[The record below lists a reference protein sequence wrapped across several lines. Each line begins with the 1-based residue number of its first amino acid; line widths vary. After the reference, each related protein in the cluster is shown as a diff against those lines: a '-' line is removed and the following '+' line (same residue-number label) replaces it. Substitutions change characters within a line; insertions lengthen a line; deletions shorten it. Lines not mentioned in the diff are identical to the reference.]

1 MVSKG
6 VEIMD
11 IQKFHNMFND
21 KHFCDLKKMQ
31 YKYPNDI
38 VDYASALK
46 EMYYKS
52 LPICDFDGNELVYIE
67 SKANINMDS
76 YKLLM
81 MSQGKAYGEK
91 AVEDEIISTAKI
103 ESIDYSRDSVRS
115 ILKGYA
121 PKDDQEIRIL
131 GMKKG
136 FDFIADKSNAITEEN
151 IYKLYMMAVGDYL
164 EGENKLI
171 AGNKYR
177 HDGVH
182 IQDLAGKVAHIG
194 IKHNRLPKVMA
205 ELVAFINEND
215 GINELVKAAIIHF
228 YIAYLHP
235 YFDGNGRMARLI
247 HLWYLVQQGF
257 DNTLFI
263 PFSSYIVKSVKKY
276 YRAYSF
282 IEDNQK
288 LTGVIDVTPFII
300 YFAENVYNE
309 FKQNEIDVDVF
320 DIFKQALANGEITA
334 KEEQLWQFVV
344 ATYGT
349 TEFSTKQLEKDFGNA
364 AYATIRT
371 FVLKFEELGLL
382 KSQKYSNR
390 VKYRLV

>member
-1 MVSKG
+1 
-6 VEIMD
+6 MD

-31 YKYPNDI
+31 YKYPNDMGDF
-38 VDYASALK
+38 VSALK
-46 EMYYKS
+46 DMYYKS
-52 LPICDFDGNELVYIE
+52 LPICDFAGKELVYIE

-81 MSQGKAYGEK
+81 MNQGKAYGDK
-91 AVEDEIISTAKI
+91 AVEEEIISTAKI

-121 PKDDQEIRIL
+121 PKDDAENRIL

-136 FDFIADKSNAITEEN
+136 FDFIADKNNAITEEN
-151 IYKLYMMAVGDYL
+151 IYKLYMMAVGDFL

-171 AGNKYR
+171 DGNKYR

-182 IQDLAGKVAHIG
+182 IQDLAGEVAHTG
-194 IKHNRLPKVMA
+194 INHAELPKAMA
-205 ELVAFINEND
+205 ELVTFINEND
-215 GINELVKAAIIHF
+215 GINELVKAAMIHF

-235 YFDGNGRMARLI
+235 YFDGNGRMARLV

-257 DNTLFI
+257 NNTLFI

-276 YRAYSF
+276 YEAYSL

-300 YFAENVYNE
+300 YFAENIYNE

-349 TEFSTKQLEKDFGNA
+349 TEFSTKQLEKDYGNA
-364 AYATIRT
+364 AYATIRA

-382 KSQKYSNR
+382 SSKHYSNR
-390 VKYRLV
+390 VKYRTV

>member
-1 MVSKG
+1 
-6 VEIMD
+6 MD

-21 KHFCDLKKMQ
+21 KHFCDLKRMQ
-31 YKYPNDI
+31 YKYPNDMGDFI
-38 VDYASALK
+38 SALK
-46 EMYYKS
+46 DMYYKS
-52 LPICDFDGNELVYIE
+52 LPICDFAGNELVYVE

-81 MSQGKAYGEK
+81 MNQGKAYGDK
-91 AVEDEIISTAKI
+91 AVEEEIISTAKI

-121 PKDDQEIRIL
+121 PKDDAENRIL

-136 FDFIADKSNAITEEN
+136 FDFIADKNNAITEEN
-151 IYKLYMMAVGDYL
+151 IYKLYMMAVGDFL
-164 EGENKLI
+164 EGEDKLI
-171 AGNKYR
+171 DDNKYR

-182 IQDLAGKVAHIG
+182 IQDLAGEVAHTG
-194 IKHNRLPKVMA
+194 INHAELTRSMA
-205 ELVAFINEND
+205 ELVEFINAND
-215 GINELVKAAIIHF
+215 GINELVKAAMIHF

-235 YFDGNGRMARLI
+235 YFDGNGRMARLV

-276 YRAYSF
+276 YEAYSL

-288 LTGVIDVTPFII
+288 LTDVIDVTPFII
-300 YFAENVYNE
+300 YFAENVYNK

-320 DIFKQALANGEITA
+320 DVFKQALANGEITA

-349 TEFSTKQLEKDFGNA
+349 REFSTKQLEKDYGNA
-364 AYATIRT
+364 AYATIRA
-371 FVLKFEELGLL
+371 FVLKFEKIGLL
-382 KSQKYSNR
+382 SSQQFSNR
-390 VKYRLV
+390 VKYKIK